1 MARFATE
8 CANLRNPEYQSR
20 REFTCSPIS
29 RMLNT
34 LTMQGPDTTRDVLW
48 GKIHSFCD
56 SATCI
61 TCARID
67 RIARDGRKCA
77 GETPERRESDTGYGV
92 RRLAVRTPCY
102 GRSSQTSRHSINSPR
117 GQSPSW
123 CAQRHSSPSV
133 LLWPIFFS
141 VTVFESS
148 RMTPVASSTS
158 RSTR

>member
-8 CANLRNPEYQSR
+8 CANLRNPENQSR
-20 REFTCSPIS
+20 QEFTCSPIS

-34 LTMQGPDTTRDVLW
+34 LTMHGPDTTRDILR
-48 GKIHSFCD
+48 GKIRSFCD

-61 TCARID
+61 TSRESARIT
-67 RIARDGRKCA
+67 RDGRNFAC
-77 GETPERRESDTGYGV
+77 ETPERRESDVGYGT

-102 GRSSQTSRHSINSPR
+102 GRWSQTSRHIINSPR
-117 GQSPSW
+117 GQSPSS

-141 VTVFESS
+141 VTVFDSS
-148 RMTPVASSTS
+148 RMTPVASSMS